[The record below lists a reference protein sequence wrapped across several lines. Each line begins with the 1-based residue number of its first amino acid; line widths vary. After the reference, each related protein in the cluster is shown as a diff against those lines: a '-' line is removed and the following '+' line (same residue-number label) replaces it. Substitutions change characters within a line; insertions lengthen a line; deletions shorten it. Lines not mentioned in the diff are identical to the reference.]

1 MPDLSRCN
9 LCGAVLRVVH
19 YPGWGNEPVKHE
31 CRPVDLCHQ
40 CEASGECQART
51 PCKED
56 VSRLFEAPTP

>member
-31 CRPVDLCHQ
+31 CRPTQHPLETHAEGNRQ
-40 CEASGECQART
+40 RHWLRHYRQRYMEGMPS
-51 PCKED
+51 
-56 VSRLFEAPTP
+56 